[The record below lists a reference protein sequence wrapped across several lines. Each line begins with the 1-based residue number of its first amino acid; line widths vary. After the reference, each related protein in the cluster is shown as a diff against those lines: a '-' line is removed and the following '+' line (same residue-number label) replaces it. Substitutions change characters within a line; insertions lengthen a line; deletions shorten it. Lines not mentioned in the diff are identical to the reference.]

1 MTETALHLWDDV
13 PSGYRRNAGVV
24 VVNADGLVFAGQRA
38 DQSAPAWQMPQ
49 GGIDDGEGVDEAALR
64 ELEEET
70 GIPPRLATPLART
83 PQWLAYDLPP
93 DVAKRLWAGRFRG
106 QAQKWLAV
114 RFEGDDAVI
123 DLDHH
128 HREFS
133 TWRWMRAS
141 ELEDAVIG
149 FKQPIYRYLFSLFQ
163 PYLAA

>member
-1 MTETALHLWDDV
+1 MTDADLHLFDDV
-13 PSGYRRNAGVV
+13 PAGYRRNAGVV

-49 GGIDDGEGVDEAALR
+49 GGIDEGEGFEQAALR

-70 GIPPRLATPLART
+70 GIPPQLATPLART

-93 DVAKRLWAGRFRG
+93 DLARRLWGGRYRG

-114 RFEGDDAVI
+114 RFLGDDGAI
-123 DLDHH
+123 DLDRH
-128 HREFS
+128 HREFA
-133 TWRWMRAS
+133 TWRWMRAA
-141 ELEDAVIG
+141 ELEATVVD
-149 FKQPIYRYLFSLFQ
+149 FKRPIYRYLFSLFQ

>member
-1 MTETALHLWDDV
+1 MTDAALHLFDDV
-13 PSGYRRNAGVV
+13 PAGYRRNAGVV
-24 VVNADGLVFAGQRA
+24 VVNVDGLVFAGQRA

-49 GGIDDGEGVDEAALR
+49 GGIDDGEGFEQAAMR

-93 DVAKRLWAGRFRG
+93 DLALRMWGGRYRG

-114 RFEGDDAVI
+114 RFLGDDTAI

-128 HREFS
+128 HPEFS
-133 TWRWMRAS
+133 TWRWMRAA
-141 ELEDAVIG
+141 ELETAVVA
-149 FKQPIYRYLFSLFQ
+149 FKRPIYRYLFSLFQ
-163 PYLAA
+163 PYLAP